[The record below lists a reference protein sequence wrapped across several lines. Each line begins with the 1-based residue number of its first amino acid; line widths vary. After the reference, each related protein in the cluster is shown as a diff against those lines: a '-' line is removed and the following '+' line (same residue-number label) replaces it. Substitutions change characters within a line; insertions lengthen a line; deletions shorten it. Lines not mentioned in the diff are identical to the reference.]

1 MKKTQKYVFSAF
13 LLGLFLLAGTAARGQ
28 FVVRGKVTSTSD
40 GLGLPGATVVE
51 MDKNNRIIK
60 GAVTDLD
67 GNYVIQ
73 VSDPENNIQFSF
85 IGYQS
90 ITQPIAGQSTINV
103 KLAEEIKQIEAVE
116 VRAESRVNTGFM
128 DVADRDLAIPVEKMS
143 AAEIEEVQAS
153 TIDEAIQGRLAGVD
167 IVSNSGDPGGGMSI
181 RIRGVSTLNA
191 NAKPL
196 IIVDNVPYETSIA
209 SDFDF
214 ATANEEGYAQ
224 MLNISV
230 DDIKEITVLKDAA
243 ATALWGTKA
252 ANGVLAITTKRGLRS
267 VKPMVSYTYKGT
279 FSFEPKPIPMLSGD
293 QYSTLIAE
301 GVMNVTGIPLDRIY
315 NKEFLYDPSEPWWYY
330 NYGQNT
336 NWLDE
341 ISRNGYI
348 HNHDFSLSG
357 GGDKARYR
365 FSVNYQ
371 DQKGV
376 TLGTSLNRFTT
387 RLNLDYYISDK
398 LRLGADLSYAHGK
411 SLRDYTTTL
420 SSSSQRLRAV
430 AYRKM
435 PNMGVYEFD
444 ANGEQTPVFFSP
456 EQNIQG
462 SYPSTYNPVA
472 MAEAGEYTTT
482 SDRIIPKFQLNYNIF
497 HGLTYTFDIAFDINN
512 SKRNYFLPQIATG
525 KLWTDLSVNRASD
538 SDEDS
543 YYIYSNNRLS
553 YTNTFANIHQ
563 VTATLNFQTND
574 TKVIRYRATT
584 ANSASSDFRDPSI
597 PAKIQEGGLELF
609 SDSQQNRDNGI
620 VGLVHYTLLDRY
632 IISGGFRREGNSR
645 FDEKFRYG
653 YYPSLSMAWRLSG
666 EPFMK
671 SLSFLDDFRL
681 KFSYGQNGYAPRY
694 PYAFFN
700 NYNTF
705 DWTYLGSTAVY
716 PVDMQLENLKWE
728 SFITKNLGFTLEM
741 FKNRIMLDLD
751 IYQNSTKDMFGY
763 NVALPTSSGYDN
775 ILMNVGSLDNQGWD
789 LSFRSYPIKTDAL
802 TVSFDFN
809 IARNYNILRKV
820 ADNYPL
826 ERGRTTTN
834 GDYKRIIQVGNPI
847 GSFYGY
853 RYLGVYS
860 DEEDLIALDAD
871 GNKIYNANGDPVN
884 MVYNFPSVNY
894 EFQPGDAKYEDINH
908 DGNIDYL
915 DVVYLGDA
923 NPDFTGGFGSSIKY
937 KGFSLNIYFY
947 GRYGNEIINLTK
959 MRGENMF
966 SYDNQTTATLKRWRK
981 PGDVTDMPRA
991 LIGYGYNWL
1000 GSDRYVDDG
1009 SFLRLKYIT
1018 LTYYMPQSL
1027 VGRIGLDRVRFSLQL
1042 TNLLTFTHYLGQDPE
1057 ININS
1062 RDGTIYTVGYDESN
1076 TPVTK
1081 ELTFTIGVNF

>member
-1 MKKTQKYVFSAF
+1 MKKIPKQLFHAVLLGFF
-13 LLGLFLLAGTAARGQ
+13 LLSGLAAKGQ
-28 FVVRGKVTSTSD
+28 HLVRGKVTSATD
-40 GLGLPGATVVE
+40 GLGLPGATIVE
-51 MDKNNRIIK
+51 MDRNNRIVK
-60 GAVTDLD
+60 GSVTDLD

-73 VSDPENNIQFSF
+73 VSDAENNIQFSF

-90 ITQPIAGQSTINV
+90 LTKPIAGQSTINV
-103 KLAEEIKQIEAVE
+103 ELSEDIKQIEAVE
-116 VRAESRVNTGFM
+116 IVAESRVNTGFM
-128 DVADRDLAIPVEKMS
+128 DVADRDLAIPVQKLS
-143 AAEIEEVQAS
+143 AAEIAEVQAT

-191 NAKPL
+191 NARPL
-196 IIVDNVPYETSIA
+196 IVVDNVPYETSIS

-224 MLNISV
+224 MLNIAV

-252 ANGVLAITTKRGLRS
+252 ANGVLAITTKRGMKS
-267 VKPMVSYTYKGT
+267 IKPMVAYTYKGT

-293 QYSTLIAE
+293 QYSTLIME
-301 GVMNVTGIPLDRIY
+301 GVMNVNGIPLDRVE
-315 NKEFLYDPSEPWWYY
+315 NKEFLYDPNEPWWYY

-341 ISRNGYI
+341 ISRRGYI

-357 GGDKARYR
+357 GGDKAHYR

-371 DQKGV
+371 DQDGV
-376 TLGTSLNRFTT
+376 TIGTSLNRFTT

-411 SLRDYTTTL
+411 SDRNYSSNLR
-420 SSSSQRLRAV
+420 SV
-430 AYRKM
+430 AYQKM

-444 ANGEQTPVFFSP
+444 AQGNQTPVFFSP
-456 EQNIQG
+456 DQNIQG
-462 SYPSTYNPVA
+462 GYSSTYNPVA

-482 SDRIIPKFQLNYNIF
+482 NDRIIPKFQLNYNILP
-497 HGLTYTFDIAFDINN
+497 GLSYTFDIAFDINN
-512 SKRNYFLPQIATG
+512 TKRNYFLPQIATG
-525 KLWTDLSVNRASD
+525 KLWTNLSVNRASD

-563 VTATLNFQTND
+563 ITATLNFQTND
-574 TKVIRYRATT
+574 TKAIRYLATT

-597 PAKIQEGGLELF
+597 PARIQEGGLEL
-609 SDSQQNRDNGI
+609 SSSSWQNRDNGI
-620 VGLVHYTLLDRY
+620 VAMFHYTLLDRY
-632 IISGGFRREGNSR
+632 IVSGGFRREGNSR

-666 EPFMK
+666 EKFMS
-671 SLSFLDDFRL
+671 SLSFLDDLRI
-681 KFSYGQNGYAPRY
+681 KASYGQNGYPPRY

-705 DWTYLGSTAVY
+705 SWTYLGSTAVY
-716 PVDMQLENLKWE
+716 PVDMELENLKWE
-728 SFITKNLGFTLEM
+728 AFITKNLGFTLEM
-741 FKNRIMLDLD
+741 FKTRIMLDFDL
-751 IYQNSTKDMFGY
+751 YQNSTKDMFGY
-763 NVALPTSSGYDN
+763 NVALPSSSGYDN

-789 LSFRSYPIKTDAL
+789 LSFRSYPVRTEAL
-802 TVSFDFN
+802 SISFDFN
-809 IARNYNILRKV
+809 VAKNYNILRKV

-860 DEEDLIALDAD
+860 DDEDLVAIDAN
-871 GNKIYNANGDPVN
+871 GNKIYNPNGEPVN

-894 EFQPGDAKYEDINH
+894 EFQPGDAKYQDINH
-908 DGNIDYL
+908 DGNINYL

-923 NPDFTGGFGSSIKY
+923 NPDFTGGFGSTVKY

-947 GRYGNEIINLTK
+947 GRYGNEIINQTK
-959 MRGENMF
+959 MYGENMF

-981 PGDVTDMPRA
+981 PGDQTDMPRA

-1009 SFLRLKYIT
+1009 SFLRMKYVT
-1018 LTYYMPQSL
+1018 LTYYMPRSL
-1027 VGRIGLDRVRFSLQL
+1027 IGKIGMDKVRFSLQL
-1042 TNLLTFTHYLGQDPE
+1042 TNLLTFTRYLGQDPE

-1062 RDGTIYTVGYDESN
+1062 RDGTIYTVGYDQSN
-1076 TPVTK
+1076 TPRPK
-1081 ELTFTIGVNF
+1081 ELTFTIGLNF

>member
-1 MKKTQKYVFSAF
+1 MKKIQTSVVLAI
-13 LLGLFLLAGTAARGQ
+13 LLGLFFHVNLFAQGQ
-28 FVVRGKVTSTSD
+28 ILVRGKITDPS
-40 GLGLPGATVVE
+40 GIGLPGATIVE

-73 VSDPENNIQFSF
+73 VSSSENNIQFSY
-85 IGYQS
+85 IGFES
-90 ITQPIAGQSTINV
+90 KIFPIEGQSNIDV
-103 KLAEEIKQIEAVE
+103 QLSEDFEMIEGVE
-116 VRAESRVNTGFM
+116 VVAAKRTNTGFL
-128 DVADRDLAIPVEKMS
+128 DVESRDLAIPVQKMS
-143 AAEIEEVQAS
+143 SAEIEEIQAS
-153 TIDEAIQGRLAGVD
+153 SIDEAIQGRLAGVD

-191 NAKPL
+191 NDRPL
-196 IIVDNVPYETSIA
+196 IIVDNVPYETNIS

-224 MLNISV
+224 MLNIAI

-252 ANGVLAITTKRGLRS
+252 ANGVLAITTKRGVRS
-267 VKPMVSYTYKGT
+267 LKPKVSYTYKGT
-279 FSFEPKPIPMLSGD
+279 ISFKPEPIPMLTGD
-293 QYSTLIAE
+293 QYSTLIME
-301 GVMNVTGIPLDRIY
+301 GVMNVTGIPLDRVQ
-315 NKEFLYDPSEPWWYY
+315 NKEFLYDPSEPYWFY

-336 NWLDE
+336 NWLNE
-341 ISRNGYI
+341 ITQQGYI

-357 GGDKARYR
+357 GGEKARYR

-371 DQKGV
+371 DQDGV
-376 TLGTSLNRFTT
+376 TKGTGLQRFTT

-398 LRLGADLSYAHGK
+398 LRLGADLSYAHGTSHRNYNS
-411 SLRDYTTTL
+411 SLR
-420 SSSSQRLRAV
+420 SV

-444 ANGEQTPVFFSP
+444 SQGNETPVFFSP
-456 EQNIQG
+456 ESNIQG
-462 SYPSTYNPVA
+462 SYSSTYNPVA
-472 MAEAGEYTTT
+472 MATAGKYTTV
-482 SDRIIPKFQLNYNIF
+482 SDRIIPKFQLNYRILK
-497 HGLTYTFDIAFDINN
+497 GLSYTFDVAFDINN

-525 KLWTDLSVNRASD
+525 RPWTDLNVNRATD
-538 SDEDS
+538 TDEDS
-543 YYIYSNNRLS
+543 YYIYTNQRLTYS
-553 YTNTFANIHQ
+553 NTFNNIHQ
-563 VTATLNFQTND
+563 LTATLNFQTND
-574 TKVIRYRATT
+574 SKGVRYTATT
-584 ANSASSDFRDPSI
+584 ANSASSDFQDPSI
-597 PAKIQEGGLELF
+597 PARIREGGSL
-609 SDSQQNRDNGI
+609 SSSSWQNRDNGI
-620 VGLVHYTLLDRY
+620 VALVHYSLLDRY
-632 IISGGFRREGNSR
+632 IISGGARREGNSR
-645 FDEKFRYG
+645 FDENFRFG
-653 YYPSLSMAWRLSG
+653 YYPSISMAWRLSG
-666 EPFMK
+666 EPFMR
-671 SLSFLDDFRL
+671 SLNFLDELRL
-681 KFSYGQNGYAPRY
+681 KASYGQNGYPPRY
-694 PYAFFN
+694 AYAFFN

-705 DWTYLGSTAVY
+705 NWSYLGNTAVY

-728 SFITKNLGFTLEM
+728 SFTTKNLGITMEM
-741 FKNRIMLDLD
+741 FNARLMFDFD

-763 NVALPTSSGYDN
+763 NVALPSSSGYDN

-789 LSFRSYPIKTDAL
+789 FSFRSYPVKNEKLSI
-802 TVSFDFN
+802 SFDFN
-809 IARNYNILRKV
+809 IARNYNILREV

-853 RYLGVYS
+853 RYLGVYK

-871 GNKIYNANGDPVN
+871 GNKIYNPNGEPVN
-884 MVYNFPSVNY
+884 TVYNYPAVNY
-894 EFQPGDAKYEDINH
+894 EFMPGDAKYEDINN
-908 DGNIDYL
+908 DGNINYL

-923 NPDFTGGFGSSIKY
+923 NPDFTGGFGSGMKY
-937 KGFSLNIYFY
+937 RGLSLNIYFY

-959 MRGENMF
+959 MRGENMA

-981 PGDVTDMPRA
+981 PGDETDMPRA

-1018 LTYYMPQSL
+1018 LSYYLPRQTI
-1027 VGRIGLDRVRFSLQL
+1027 GRIGLEQVRFSVQL
-1042 TNLLTFTHYLGQDPE
+1042 TNLFTLTNYLGQDPE

-1062 RDGTIYTVGYDESN
+1062 SDGTIYTVGYDQSN
-1076 TPVTK
+1076 TPQTK
-1081 ELTFTIGVNF
+1081 QLTFTINVNF